1 MKKLLL
7 ERPGRVVW
15 EKDTDGMLW
24 MRFYYTEGESEKLLF
39 EGILRD
45 GDILPTRP
53 HGIAAMLYFYAECR
67 HEMLKKLFPAKVIQ
81 KPVKRKVI
89 KKKKARRRIR

>member
-7 ERPGRVVW
+7 ERPRRVVW

-24 MRFYYTEGESEKLLF
+24 MHFYYTEGKTEELLF

-67 HEMLKKLFPAKVIQ
+67 HETLKKLFPAKVIR
-81 KPVKRKVI
+81 KPVKRKAI
-89 KKKKARRRIR
+89 KKKKPRRRVR